1 MKQLILTLV
10 FGLASLLPATGADTD
25 SLLFQRQENFERFA
39 YMFPTERVY
48 VHFDNTSYYK
58 GENIWYK
65 AYVVRDDNLHFTDLS
80 RILYVELL
88 NPIGYPVETQKLII
102 ENGQAHGSFELKD
115 TLNAGFYEVR
125 AYTAWMLNFTTGDP
139 HGWKRMHS
147 SQARRQWGER
157 ALRYMQGNAG
167 VFSRVFPVYER
178 VDSGQYFM
186 RRIPRLAKATS
197 TMATQTKDKLKIDFY
212 PEGGNLVRGVPTRI
226 AFQARNAEG
235 RTLNV
240 AGALIR
246 RGDSIGYFKTDYAG
260 RGVFAV
266 TPDSLD
272 AEELIDGLKLR
283 LNYQGKDYHFNLPRP
298 KKRGYSL
305 SVFQTDNQ
313 LKTIISRND
322 RTEGRMLGLSITSR
336 GHTYY
341 YNTVDLT
348 DDERAVAL
356 IDKQSLQTGVNV
368 VTLFTDDGKVLAQRM
383 TFVNNHDMDGLRL
396 VQTHP
401 QPLPVE
407 GGESQQSKSLP
418 PSLNREGSGEGLSPY
433 QKVTLD
439 YQLVDAAG
447 HPVRAAH
454 DFSIAVTDGD
464 SREDTYDD
472 GNVLSYL
479 LLASEVKGFIPH
491 PEYYFEAD
499 DNERRQALDML
510 MMVQGWTRYDYEQ
523 MMSGEKFDPMLAIE
537 RGLTF
542 AGRVWDDND
551 YNARQHWKVQENKP
565 YWVYSELYM
574 DGDTTLTDHSLD
586 KWKYPK
592 LAINLGGS
600 EWVIR
605 EEGQAP
611 QLILSGESKID
622 STGCFRLNMQP
633 FYGKGRMALMLN
645 KQSIEELGIAK
656 GGVGGHNFQWNT
668 IKRPYY
674 LLGKRIEP
682 LNQYSPLPKDYD
694 YYETAALND
703 PIDRDM
709 FRYGFMA
716 VPKGNKDRLIFYD
729 DVSQTYML
737 PDVQKKKRRAWSDF
751 SDVKPVSV
759 MDVKDVM
766 AWLSNIFGDIQDF
779 KIGSRLADD
788 NSTVFDP
795 YDNFL
800 YRMVL
805 EDSYWLDS
813 ESGRERHARELSE
826 NVDRIVN
833 HVKTNMAGG
842 TYHIDDRPY
851 FTNLVEML
859 YVFGLDGQ
867 NMYYVDADKDG
878 TYPHFTKVT
887 GSEAMLPL
895 GLRFF
900 PINENFKN
908 VELYADAN
916 NRQLTHQRGR
926 FHETVGSYESY
937 SAFNADFPLTSI
949 INFTTDSI
957 YDNSH
962 PLPDFL
968 GFRINFQGLTQ
979 PTEFYEPNY
988 DWEPEPETTDYRRT
1002 VYWNPQ
1008 VTTDS
1013 EGRAHMEFFNNGFSQ
1028 SLKVSAEGLTSNGT
1042 TITIQ

>member
-10 FGLASLLPATGADTD
+10 FGLASLLSAMGADTD

-139 HGWKRMHS
+139 HGWRRMHS
-147 SQARRQWGER
+147 SQARNQWGER

-178 VDSGQYFM
+178 VDSGKYFM
-186 RRIPRLAKATS
+186 RRMPRLAKATS
-197 TMATQTKDKLKIDFY
+197 TMATTAKDKLNIDFY
-212 PEGGNLVRGVPTRI
+212 PEGGNLVRGVQTRI

-240 AGALIR
+240 AGALVR

-260 RGVFAV
+260 RGVFSV

-283 LNYQGKDYHFNLPRP
+283 LNYQGKDYHFSLPRP

-322 RTEGRMLGLSITSR
+322 KTEGRMLGLSITSR

-383 TFVNNHDMDGLRL
+383 TFVDNHDMGGFRL
-396 VQTHP
+396 K
-401 QPLPVE
+401 PV
-407 GGESQQSKSLP
+407 GSTSLD
-418 PSLNREGSGEGLSPY
+418 REGTGKGLSPY
-433 QKVTLD
+433 SKVTLD
-439 YQLVDAAG
+439 YQLVDTAG
-447 HPVRAAH
+447 RPVHAAH
-454 DFSIAVTDGD
+454 DFSIAVTDGE

-499 DNERRQALDML
+499 DNERRQALDVL

-551 YNARQHWKVQENKP
+551 YNARQHWRVQQNKP
-565 YWVYSELYM
+565 YWVYSELYLN
-574 DGDTTLTDHSLD
+574 GDTILTDHSLD
-586 KWKYPK
+586 KWKYPRR
-592 LAINLGGS
+592 AINLGGS

-633 FYGKGRMALMLN
+633 FYGKGRIALMLN

-668 IKRPYY
+668 TRRPYF

-716 VPKGNKDRLIFYD
+716 VPKGNKDHLIFYD
-729 DVSQTYML
+729 DVSQSYML

-766 AWLSNIFGDIQDF
+766 AWLANIFGDIQDF
-779 KIGSRLADD
+779 KCGSRLNDEG
-788 NSTVFDP
+788 SGTVFDP

-805 EDSYWLDS
+805 EDSHWLDS
-813 ESGRERHARELSE
+813 EGGRERHAQEISAA
-826 NVDRIVN
+826 VDRVIN
-833 HVKTNMAGG
+833 HVKNNMAGG

-851 FTNLVEML
+851 FSNLAEML

-867 NMYYVDADKDG
+867 NLYYVDAEKNG
-878 TYPHFTKVT
+878 TYPHYTQVT

-900 PINENFKN
+900 PINENFKSL
-908 VELYADAN
+908 ELYADIN

-926 FHETVGSYESY
+926 FHETVGSYGSY

-979 PTEFYEPNY
+979 PAEFYEPNY
-988 DWEPEPETTDYRRT
+988 DWEPEPENTDYRRT

-1013 EGRAHMEFFNNGFSQ
+1013 EGRAHMEFYNNGFSQ
-1028 SLKVSAEGLTSNGT
+1028 SLKVSAEGLTANGQPIST
-1042 TITIQ
+1042 TSIRPNGK

>member
-1 MKQLILTLV
+1 MSMKQLILTITMMLT
-10 FGLASLLPATGADTD
+10 GLTPTNAHRDSAQDID
-25 SLLFQRQENFERFA
+25 SLLYGRQENFERFTNQ
-39 YMFPTERVY
+39 FPSERVY

-58 GENIWYK
+58 GERIWYK
-65 AYVVRDDNLHFTDLS
+65 AYVVRDDNLHQTNLS

-88 NPIGYPVETQKLII
+88 SPIGYPVETQKLII
-102 ENGQAHGSFELKD
+102 ENGQAHGSIELKD

-125 AYTAWMLNFTTGDP
+125 AYTTWMLNFTTGDP
-139 HGWKRMHS
+139 HGWRRMHS
-147 SQARRQWGER
+147 SQARRQWGDR
-157 ALRYMQGNAG
+157 ALRYMKGNAG
-167 VFSRVFPVYER
+167 VFSRVFPIYER
-178 VDSGQYFM
+178 VDSGRYFM
-186 RRIPRLAKATS
+186 RRMPRMAKTTS
-197 TMATQTKDKLKIDFY
+197 TLSTFEKDRLKIDFY
-212 PEGGNLVRGVPTRI
+212 PEGGNLVRGVPSRI
-226 AFQARNAEG
+226 AFQAHNTEG

-240 AGALIR
+240 AGALVR

-272 AEELIDGLKLR
+272 ADELTDGLKLR
-283 LNYQGKDYHFNLPRP
+283 LTYQGRDYQFALPRP

-305 SVFQTDNQ
+305 SILQTDDQ
-313 LKTIISRND
+313 LKAIVSRND
-322 RTEGRMLGLSITSR
+322 KTDGRILGLSVTSR
-336 GHTYY
+336 GHTCYY
-341 YNTVDLT
+341 HTMDLT
-348 DDERAVAL
+348 TDESVAAL
-356 IDKQSLQTGVNV
+356 IDKHTLQTGVNV
-368 VTLFTDDGKVLAQRM
+368 VTLFTDDGKVIAQRLA
-383 TFVNNHDMDGLRL
+383 FVNNHDMDGLRL
-396 VQTHP
+396 SPIASSASST
-401 QPLPVE
+401 PLA
-407 GGESQQSKSLP
+407 
-418 PSLNREGSGEGLSPY
+418 PY
-433 QKVTLD
+433 SKVTLD
-439 YQLVDAAG
+439 YQLVDTAG

-464 SREDTYDD
+464 SREVTYDD
-472 GNVLSYL
+472 GNVLSYM

-499 DNERRQALDML
+499 DNEHRQALDAL
-510 MMVQGWTRYDYEQ
+510 LMVQGWTRYDYEQ
-523 MMSGEKFDPMLAIE
+523 MMSGEAFKPMLAIE

-542 AGRVWDDND
+542 AGRIWDDND
-551 YNARQHWKVQENKP
+551 YHSRQNWTVQKNKP

-592 LAINLGGS
+592 HTITIGGN
-600 EWVIR
+600 EWVLH
-605 EEGQAP
+605 EEGHAP
-611 QLILSGESKID
+611 QLILAGESKID
-622 STGCFRLNMQP
+622 STGCFRLDMQP
-633 FYGKGRMALMLN
+633 FYGKGRIALMLN
-645 KQSIEELGIAK
+645 KNSIEELGIAK
-656 GGVGGHNFQWNT
+656 GGVGAHNFRWNT
-668 IKRPYY
+668 NKRPFF

-682 LNQYSPLPKDYD
+682 LNQYSPLPKNYD

-716 VPKGNKDRLIFYD
+716 VPKGNKERLIYYD

-737 PDVQKKKRRAWSDF
+737 PDVLKKKRRSWSDF
-751 SDVKPVSV
+751 SDAKPVSV

-779 KIGSRLADD
+779 KYRNISASD
-788 NSTVFDP
+788 NSRTIHAP

-800 YRMVL
+800 LRMVL

-813 ESGRERHARELSE
+813 EQGREQHAGEISR
-826 NVDRIVN
+826 NIDRIYGFIR
-833 HVKTNMAGG
+833 TNSGGG

-851 FTNLVEML
+851 FANLVEML
-859 YVFGLDGQ
+859 YIFGIDGQ
-867 NMYYVDADKDG
+867 NRYYVNAEKNGD
-878 TYPHFTKVT
+878 TPHYTTAT
-887 GSEAMLPL
+887 GSEALLPI

-908 VELYADAN
+908 LELYADVN
-916 NRQLTHQRGR
+916 DRQLTHQHGR
-926 FHETVGSYESY
+926 YHETVGSYESY
-937 SAFNADFPLTSI
+937 SAINADFPLTSI

-1008 VTTDS
+1008 VTTDPD
-1013 EGRAHMEFFNNGFSQ
+1013 GRVHVEFFNNGFSR
-1028 SLKVSAEGLTSNGT
+1028 SLKVSAEGMTPNGQPIT
-1042 TITIQ
+1042 TASPYIKNDN

>member
-10 FGLASLLPATGADTD
+10 FGLASLLSAMGADTD

-147 SQARRQWGER
+147 SQARNQWGER

-178 VDSGQYFM
+178 VDSGKYFM
-186 RRIPRLAKATS
+186 RRMPRLAKATS
-197 TMATQTKDKLKIDFY
+197 TMATTAKDKLNIDFY
-212 PEGGNLVRGVPTRI
+212 PEGGNLVRGVQTRI

-240 AGALIR
+240 AGALVR

-260 RGVFAV
+260 RGVFSV

-283 LNYQGKDYHFNLPRP
+283 LNYQGKDYHFSLPRP

-322 RTEGRMLGLSITSR
+322 KTEGRMLGLSITSR

-348 DDERAVAL
+348 DDERVVAL

-383 TFVNNHDMDGLRL
+383 TFVDNHDMGGFRL
-396 VQTHP
+396 K
-401 QPLPVE
+401 PV
-407 GGESQQSKSLP
+407 GSTSLD
-418 PSLNREGSGEGLSPY
+418 REGTGKGLSPY
-433 QKVTLD
+433 SKVTLD
-439 YQLVDAAG
+439 YQLVDTAG
-447 HPVRAAH
+447 RPVHAAH
-454 DFSIAVTDGD
+454 DFSIAVTDGE

-499 DNERRQALDML
+499 DNERRQALDVL

-565 YWVYSELYM
+565 YWVYSELYLN
-574 DGDTTLTDHSLD
+574 GDTILTDHSLD
-586 KWKYPK
+586 KWKYPRR
-592 LAINLGGS
+592 AINLGGS

-605 EEGQAP
+605 EEGQTP

-633 FYGKGRMALMLN
+633 FYGKGRIALMLN
-645 KQSIEELGIAK
+645 KQSIEELGITK

-668 IKRPYY
+668 VKRPYF

-716 VPKGNKDRLIFYD
+716 VPKGNKDRMIFYD

-766 AWLSNIFGDIQDF
+766 AWLANIFGDIQDF
-779 KIGSRLADD
+779 KCGSRLNDEG
-788 NSTVFDP
+788 SGTVFDP

-805 EDSYWLDS
+805 EDSHWLDS
-813 ESGRERHARELSE
+813 EGARERHVQELSE
-826 NVDRIVN
+826 GANQISN
-833 HVKTNMAGG
+833 HLRGRMANGD
-842 TYHIDDRPY
+842 YHIDDRPY
-851 FTNLVEML
+851 FANLVEML

-867 NMYYVDADKDG
+867 NMYYVDAEKDG
-878 TYPHFTKVT
+878 TYPHYTQVT
-887 GSEAMLPL
+887 GSEAMLPI

-900 PINENFKN
+900 PLNENFKSL
-908 VELYADAN
+908 ELYADAN

-926 FHETVGSYESY
+926 YHETVGLYESY
-937 SAFNADFPLTSI
+937 TAYKADFPLTSI

-979 PTEFYEPNY
+979 PAEFYEPDYN
-988 DWEPEPETTDYRRT
+988 WEPEPEQTDYRRT

-1013 EGRAHMEFFNNGFSQ
+1013 EGRAHMEFYNNGFSQ
-1028 SLKVSAEGLTSNGT
+1028 SLKVSAEGLTANGQPIST
-1042 TITIQ
+1042 TSIRPNGK

>member
-1 MKQLILTLV
+1 MRTFAPRNLKNEKSMKQLILSMVL
-10 FGLASLLPATGADTD
+10 GLASLLPASGADTD
-25 SLLFQRQENFERFA
+25 SLLLQRQENFERFA

-88 NPIGYPVETQKLII
+88 NPIGYPVETQKLVI

-147 SQARRQWGER
+147 NQARRQWGER
-157 ALRYMQGNAG
+157 ALRSMQGNAG

-178 VDSGQYFM
+178 VEGGQYHM
-186 RRIPRLAKATS
+186 RRMPKQQKATS
-197 TMATQTKDKLKIDFY
+197 TMSTAAKDKLKIDFY
-212 PEGGNLVRGVPTRI
+212 PEGGNLVRGVQTRI

-240 AGALIR
+240 AGALVR

-283 LNYQGKDYHFNLPRP
+283 LNSQGKDYHFDLPRP

-322 RTEGRMLGLSITSR
+322 KTEGRMLGLSVTSR

-341 YNTVDLT
+341 YNSVDLT
-348 DDERAVAL
+348 DDERVVAL

-383 TFVNNHDMDGLRL
+383 TFVNNHDMGGLRL
-396 VQTHP
+396 VP
-401 QPLPVE
+401 SAPLAP
-407 GGESQQSKSLP
+407 LA
-418 PSLNREGSGEGLSPY
+418 PY
-433 QKVTLD
+433 SKVTLD
-439 YQLVDAAG
+439 YQLVDTAG
-447 HPVRAAH
+447 RPVHAAH
-454 DFSIAVTDGD
+454 DFSIAVTDGE

-523 MMSGEKFDPMLAIE
+523 MMSGERFDPMLAIE

-551 YNARQHWKVQENKP
+551 YNARQHWRVQQNKP
-565 YWVYSELYM
+565 YWVYSELYLN
-574 DGDTTLTDHSLD
+574 GDTILTDHSLD
-586 KWKYPK
+586 KWKYPRQT
-592 LAINLGGS
+592 INLGGS
-600 EWVIR
+600 EWVVR

-633 FYGKGRMALMLN
+633 FYGKGRIALMLN

-668 IKRPYY
+668 TRRPYF

-682 LNQYSPLPKDYD
+682 LNQYSPLPKNYD

-703 PIDRDM
+703 PIDRNM

-737 PDVQKKKRRAWSDF
+737 PDVQKKKRRSWSDF
-751 SDVKPVSV
+751 TDVKPVSV

-766 AWLSNIFGDIQDF
+766 AWLANIFGDIQDF
-779 KIGSRLADD
+779 KCGTQTAANGS
-788 NSTVFDP
+788 STVFDP

-805 EDSYWLDS
+805 EDSHWLDS
-813 ESGRERHARELSE
+813 EGGRERHAHEMSE
-826 NVDRIVN
+826 SADKVVN
-833 HVKTNMAGG
+833 HLRGDLSRGA
-842 TYHIDDRPY
+842 YHIDDRPY
-851 FTNLVEML
+851 FANLVEML

-867 NMYYVDADKDG
+867 NMYYVNAEKDG
-878 TYPHFTKVT
+878 TYPHYTLAT
-887 GSEAMLPL
+887 GSASMLPI

-937 SAFNADFPLTSI
+937 TALNADFPLTSI

-979 PTEFYEPNY
+979 PAEFYEPDYN
-988 DWEPEPETTDYRRT
+988 WEPEPEQTDYRRT

-1013 EGRAHMEFFNNGFSQ
+1013 EGRAHVEFFNNGFSQ
-1028 SLKVSAEGLTSNGT
+1028 SLKVSAEGLTPNGQPIST
-1042 TITIQ
+1042 KK

>member
-147 SQARRQWGER
+147 NQARRQWGER

-186 RRIPRLAKATS
+186 RRIPRQAKATS
-197 TMATQTKDKLKIDFY
+197 TMATTAKDKLQIDFY

-240 AGALIR
+240 AGALVR

-260 RGVFAV
+260 RGMFSV

-272 AEELIDGLKLR
+272 AEELTDGLKLR
-283 LNYQGKDYHFNLPRP
+283 LNYQGKDYHFDLPRP

-305 SVFQTDNQ
+305 SVLQTDNQ

-322 RTEGRMLGLSITSR
+322 RTEGRMLGLSVTSR

-341 YNTVDLT
+341 YSTVDLT
-348 DDERAVAL
+348 GDERAVAL

-396 VQTHP
+396 VQTP
-401 QPLPVE
+401 QI
-407 GGESQQSKSLP
+407 P

-439 YQLVDAAG
+439 YQLVDKAG
-447 HPVRAAH
+447 RPVHAAH

-551 YNARQHWKVQENKP
+551 YNARQHWRVQQNKP
-565 YWVYSELYM
+565 YWVYSELYLN
-574 DGDTTLTDHSLD
+574 GDTILTDHSLD
-586 KWKYPK
+586 KWKYPRQT
-592 LAINLGGS
+592 INLGGS
-600 EWVIR
+600 EWVVR

-633 FYGKGRMALMLN
+633 FYGKGRIALMLN
-645 KQSIEELGIAK
+645 KQSIEQLGITK

-668 IKRPYY
+668 TRRPYF

-766 AWLSNIFGDIQDF
+766 AWLSNIFGDIQE
-779 KIGSRLADD
+779 
-788 NSTVFDP
+788 
-795 YDNFL
+795 
-800 YRMVL
+800 M
-805 EDSYWLDS
+805 
-813 ESGRERHARELSE
+813 GRERHAMALSS
-826 NVDRIVN
+826 VSGQVAN
-833 HVKTNMAGG
+833 HRRDIMPGG
-842 TYHIDDRPY
+842 IYHIDDRPY
-851 FTNLVEML
+851 FANLVEML

-867 NMYYVDADKDG
+867 NMYYVDAEKDG
-878 TYPHFTKVT
+878 TYPHFARVT
-887 GSEAMLPL
+887 GSEEMLPI

-900 PINENFKN
+900 PINENFKSM
-908 VELYADAN
+908 ELYADAN

-926 FHETVGSYESY
+926 YHETVGSYESY

-979 PTEFYEPNY
+979 PAEFYEPNY
-988 DWEPEPETTDYRRT
+988 DWEPEPEATDYRRT

-1013 EGRAHMEFFNNGFSQ
+1013 EGRAHIEFFNNGFSQ